1 VEPLRDAAAMLLD
14 ALVGIAPNERVS
26 ILTDAATPPAIAQSF
41 NAAAKRAARE
51 CRLLECGDP
60 VLEALESDAA
70 AAPADVIISLLRQ
83 PITHTDF
90 VRRALAR
97 GARLCNLRDLDEDS
111 LLHGAASVDP
121 RQLRSLTDILA
132 RRLSM
137 GERVRVTTSAGTD
150 LTFSIR
156 GRTALAL
163 HGLAV
168 CPGQIGGAPNG
179 EACVAPREGT
189 AAGII
194 VDPFMIEHIGEVTG
208 GFVLKISQGRATDV
222 DGGEQAAQLRRVLGR
237 ADEHAANVAE
247 FAMGTNA
254 RSRLGSRREAK
265 KKLGTIHVALGDNAT
280 LGGTVTSAVHRDI
293 LMTGATV
300 EIDDERV
307 LIEGRLGERLADE
320 IGAADR

>member
-1 VEPLRDAAAMLLD
+1 VVPLRDAAATLLD
-14 ALVGIAPNERVS
+14 ALMGIAPHERVS
-26 ILTDAATPPAIAQSF
+26 ILTDATAPAAIVQAF
-41 NAAAKRAARE
+41 DAAATRAARE
-51 CRLLECGDP
+51 CRLLECRDRG
-60 VLEALESDAA
+60 VEALESAA
-70 AAPADVIISLLRQ
+70 ADAPADVIVSLLHQ
-83 PITHTDF
+83 PVTHTDF

-97 GARLCNLRDLDEDS
+97 GARVCNLRDLDEDS

-121 RQLRSLTDILA
+121 RQLRRVTDTLAQSL
-132 RRLSM
+132 SV

-150 LTFSIR
+150 LTFSIQ

-163 HGLAV
+163 HGVAAR
-168 CPGQIGGAPNG
+168 PGQIGGAANG

-189 AAGII
+189 AEGII

-208 GFVLKISQGRATDV
+208 RFVLEISQGRATTIE
-222 DGGEQAAQLRRVLGR
+222 GGEQAAQLRQLLSR
-237 ADEHAANVAE
+237 ADADAANVAE

-254 RSRLGSRREAK
+254 RCRLGARREAK

-320 IGAADR
+320 ISAADR